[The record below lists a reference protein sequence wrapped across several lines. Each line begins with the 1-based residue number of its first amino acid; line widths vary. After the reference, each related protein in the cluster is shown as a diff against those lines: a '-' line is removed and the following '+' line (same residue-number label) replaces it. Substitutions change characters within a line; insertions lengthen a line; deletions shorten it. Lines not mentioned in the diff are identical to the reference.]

1 MLQPEADVKTQEY
14 PTAQRPALVPPRKA
28 MDPSL
33 RLRTYG
39 RIRPLEAD
47 LTWWE
52 RMFRR

>member
-1 MLQPEADVKTQEY
+1 MKPQNT
-14 PTAQRPALVPPRKA
+14 PTAQRAELLPQRKP

-33 RLRTYG
+33 RLHTYG

>member
-1 MLQPEADVKTQEY
+1 MKTHEY
-14 PTAQRPALVPPRKA
+14 TSAQKPVLVPQRKS

-52 RMFRR
+52 RIFRR